1 MGKLNNKNDF
11 LNLKNKLLQD
21 KSKITTRIL
30 VGVSSCGIAA
40 GAKEVLDEFK
50 QQLQQRNIK
59 GIVAEEAG
67 CIGQCFLEPT
77 IKVEKENGKSILLG
91 GVKVGDVQ
99 NIIDMHILNNI
110 AQSKYIIPID
120 YQNCFDLRDRAF
132 KQLRIV
138 LRNCGHINP
147 ERIEDYICSRGY
159 EALVKVITEMT
170 PEEIISVVEKSGLR
184 GRGGGGFPTGKKWKI
199 AATQKADMKYVI
211 CNADEGDPGAF
222 MDRAVL
228 EGDPHSLIEAMI
240 IAGKAIGSAQGYIYC
255 RAEYPLAVKRLELAI
270 KQAKEYGLLGENILG
285 SNFSFNLEIKLGA
298 GAFVCGEE
306 TALIHSTEG
315 KRGEPSTKPPFP
327 AAEGL
332 NSKPTLVNNVET
344 FANISPIILNGADWF
359 AAIGTTN
366 SKGTKVFA
374 LAGKVKNTGLCE
386 VPMGTTLRQVVF
398 EIGGGIQ
405 NDLGVK
411 AIQTGGPSGG
421 CIPASLLDTPIDYEN
436 LKELGSMMGSGGM
449 IVLDELTCMVDTAK
463 YYLEFTVDESCGK
476 CTPCR
481 IGNMRLYEMLDQVTK
496 GEATLFTLND
506 IETLGQVIKDT
517 SLCGLGQSAPN
528 PVISAMKYF
537 RQEFEEHV
545 IEKKCRCFRCRN
557 LISYHISDRCVGC
570 TLCAKKCPVT
580 AITGQRKSMH
590 NIDQNICI
598 KCGKCAEVC
607 PMKAID
613 LETGVIND

>member
-1 MGKLNNKNDF
+1 ML
-11 LNLKNKLLQD
+11 
-21 KSKITTRIL
+21 
-30 VGVSSCGIAA
+30 
-40 GAKEVLDEFK
+40 
-50 QQLQQRNIK
+50 
-59 GIVAEEAG
+59 
-67 CIGQCFLEPT
+67 
-77 IKVEKENGKSILLG
+77 
-91 GVKVGDVQ
+91 
-99 NIIDMHILNNI
+99 
-110 AQSKYIIPID
+110 
-120 YQNCFDLRDRAF
+120 

-138 LRNCGHINP
+138 LRNCGNINP
-147 ERIEDYICSRGY
+147 ERIEDYICARGY
-159 EALVKVITEMT
+159 EALVKVISEMT
-170 PEEIISVVEKSGLR
+170 SEEIISVIEKSGLR
-184 GRGGGGFPTGKKWKI
+184 GRGGGGFPTGTKWRI
-199 AATQKADMKYVI
+199 TATQKTDVKYVI

-228 EGDPHSLIEAMI
+228 EGDPHSVIEAMI
-240 IAGKAIGSAQGYIYC
+240 IAGKAIGSNQGYIYC

-270 KQAKEYGLLGENILG
+270 KQAKEYGLLGEHILG
-285 SNFSFNLEIKLGA
+285 TNFSFNLEVKLGA

-306 TALIHSTEG
+306 TALIHSSEG

-327 AAEGL
+327 AVEGL
-332 NSKPTLVNNVET
+332 NAKPTLVNNVET
-344 FANISPIILNGADWF
+344 YANISPIILNGADWF
-359 AAIGTTN
+359 AAIGTAK

-405 NDLGVK
+405 NDLGIK

-421 CIPASLLDTPIDYEN
+421 CIPASYLDTPIDYEN
-436 LKELGSMMGSGGM
+436 LKALGSMMGSGGM

-481 IGNMRLYEMLDQVTK
+481 IGNMRLYEMLDKVTK

-528 PVISAMKYF
+528 PIISAMNYF

-545 IEKKCRCFRCRN
+545 IEKKCRCFRCRS
-557 LISYHISDRCVGC
+557 LIFYHISDRCIGC

-580 AITGQRKSMH
+580 AINGQRKTMH
-590 NIDQNICI
+590 KIDQNLCI
-598 KCGKCAEVC
+598 KCGKCAEFC
-607 PMKAID
+607 PVKAID

>member
-1 MGKLNNKNDF
+1 MEKLTNKNDF
-11 LNLKNKLLQD
+11 LKLKNKLLQD
-21 KSKITTRIL
+21 KAKIKTRIL

-50 QQLQQRNIK
+50 KQLKQHNIPD
-59 GIVAEEAG
+59 IVAEEAG
-67 CIGQCFLEPT
+67 CIGKCFIEPT
-77 IKVEKENGKSILLG
+77 IKVEKEDGKSILLG
-91 GVKVGDVQ
+91 GVKVEDVQ
-99 NIIDMHILNNI
+99 NIIDMHILNDI
-110 AQSKYIIPID
+110 AHSKYVIPSN
-120 YQNCFDLRDRAF
+120 QQL

-147 ERIEDYICSRGY
+147 EKIEDYICSRGY
-159 EALVKVITEMT
+159 EALMKVITEMT
-170 PEEIISVVEKSGLR
+170 SADVISVIEKAGLR
-184 GRGGGGFPTGKKWKI
+184 GRGGGGFPTGTKWKI
-199 AATQKADMKYVI
+199 TAAQKADVKYVV

-228 EGDPHSLIEAMI
+228 EGDPHSVIEAMT
-240 IAGKAIGSAQGYIYC
+240 IAGKSIGATQGYIYC

-285 SNFSFNLEIKLGA
+285 SNFSFDLEVKLGA

-306 TALIHSTEG
+306 TALIHSAEG

-327 AAEGL
+327 AVEGL
-332 NSKPTLVNNVET
+332 NAKPTLVNNVET

-359 AAIGTTN
+359 AAIGTAK

-405 NDLGVK
+405 NDLGIK

-421 CIPASLLDTPIDYEN
+421 CIPASHLDTPIDYEN
-436 LKELGSMMGSGGM
+436 LKALGSMMGSGGM
-449 IVLDELTCMVDTAK
+449 IVLDERTCMVDTAK

-481 IGNMRLYEMLDQVTK
+481 IGNVRLYEMLDKITK

-506 IETLGQVIKDT
+506 IETLGQMIKDT

-528 PVISAMKYF
+528 PVISAMNHF

-545 IEKKCRCFRCRN
+545 IEKKCRCFRCRS

-580 AITGQRKSMH
+580 AISGQRKSMH
-590 NIDQNICI
+590 TIDQNICI

-607 PMKAID
+607 PAKAID
-613 LETGVIND
+613 VETGVIND

>member
-1 MGKLNNKNDF
+1 M
-11 LNLKNKLLQD
+11 
-21 KSKITTRIL
+21 
-30 VGVSSCGIAA
+30 
-40 GAKEVLDEFK
+40 
-50 QQLQQRNIK
+50 
-59 GIVAEEAG
+59 
-67 CIGQCFLEPT
+67 
-77 IKVEKENGKSILLG
+77 VE
-91 GVKVGDVQ
+91 
-99 NIIDMHILNNI
+99 
-110 AQSKYIIPID
+110 
-120 YQNCFDLRDRAF
+120 
-132 KQLRIV
+132 QLRIV
-138 LRNCGHINP
+138 LRNCGNINP
-147 ERIEDYICSRGY
+147 ERIDDYICSRGY
-159 EALVKVITEMT
+159 EALVKAITEMT
-170 PEEIISVVEKSGLR
+170 SEEIISVIEKSGLR
-184 GRGGGGFPTGKKWKI
+184 GRGGGGFPTGTKWKI
-199 AATQKADMKYVI
+199 TAAKDAEVKYVI

-228 EGDPHSLIEAMI
+228 EGDPHSIIEAMA

-270 KQAKEYGLLGENILG
+270 KQAKKYGLLGEHILG

-306 TALIHSTEG
+306 TALIHSVEG
-315 KRGEPSTKPPFP
+315 KRGEPTTKPPFP

-344 FANISPIILNGADWF
+344 YANISPIILNGADWF
-359 AAIGTTN
+359 AAIGTAK

-405 NDLGVK
+405 NDLGIK

-421 CIPASLLDTPIDYEN
+421 CIPASYLDTPIDYEN
-436 LKELGSMMGSGGM
+436 LKALGSMMGSGGM
-449 IVLDELTCMVDTAK
+449 IVLDDLTCMVDTAK

-481 IGNMRLYEMLDQVTK
+481 IGNMRLYEMLDKVTN

-528 PVISAMKYF
+528 PVISAMNYF

-545 IEKKCRCFRCRN
+545 IEKKCRCFRCRK
-557 LISYHISDRCVGC
+557 LIFYYVSDRCVGC
-570 TLCAKKCPVT
+570 TLCTKKCPVA
-580 AITGQRKSMH
+580 AITGQRKFMH
-590 NIDQNICI
+590 NIDQKTCI

-607 PMKAID
+607 PVKAID